1 MMKSSFRTPLGAVR
15 GLGPSG
21 KGTSHFMQQ
30 RGSAVALAILLP
42 WFSLS
47 LILGT
52 DGSYASVTAWLT
64 HPVNAAVTL
73 LVMLTGIFHMRLG
86 LDELINDYLAKPGT
100 KLAAL
105 LANTF
110 IPLGLAVMAGLAVLK
125 LYAGA

>member
-1 MMKSSFRTPLGAVR
+1 MKSTMRTPLGKVR
-15 GLGPSG
+15 GLGASG
-21 KGTSHFMQQ
+21 KGTAHFMQQ
-30 RGSAVALAILLP
+30 RGTAVALAILLP
-42 WFSLS
+42 WFALS
-47 LILGT
+47 VIFGT
-52 DGSYASVTAWLT
+52 DGSYDSVTRWLS

-73 LVMLTGIFHMRLG
+73 LTVITGIFHMRLG
-86 LDELINDYLAKPGT
+86 LDEVINDYLQKPAT